1 MKRIE
6 FYVKNGEL
14 YLKLYKERYLPIIC
28 KWGGDNLYYNI
39 NEDSNAYDALNYLCE
54 SKNIV
59 SRDIAKYIKIFY
71 MPKFVKYIENVKK
84 VFKEYNDSN
93 ANNMYFVIEDYEPQP
108 ISCAVGFSIGS
119 ITTNIDLV
127 LSLGQNNTTST
138 QVSFIPHPKHKGL
151 YVNANDTIEKDFEDA
166 EDTYKMFN
174 VKINDKTYISPNSL
188 FKTNL
193 RQFIIDEFNKIKD
206 KDLDSKTYVTR
217 HFCEDIEEY
226 TGEDD
231 NE

>member
-14 YLKLYKERYLPIIC
+14 CLKLYKERYLPIIC
-28 KWGGDNLYYNI
+28 KWGGDTNYYI
-39 NEDSNAYDALNYLCE
+39 NEDNNAYDALNCLYE

-59 SRDIAKYIKIFY
+59 SRDIAKYIRIFY
-71 MPKFVKYIENVKK
+71 MPKFYKYIENIKK
-84 VFKEYNDSN
+84 VFKEYDDSD

-138 QVSFIPHPKHKGL
+138 QVSFIPHPKHRGL
-151 YVNANDTIEKDFEDA
+151 YANANDTIEKDFEDA
-166 EDTYKMFN
+166 EDVYKMFN
-174 VKINDKTYISPNSL
+174 DKINDKTYIDLNSL

-206 KDLDSKTYVTR
+206 KDLDFGTYVTR
-217 HFCEDIEEY
+217 HFCENIEEY

-231 NE
+231 E